1 MVLPQIENEELKI
14 TTSSLALQNDSNLL
28 VGGYIASDNY
38 SNQKLFM
45 SCVNVDIE
53 NSEDIGELTSSLL
66 LYPNPVKD
74 QLHIAIESRIED
86 IAVYDV
92 YGRLQ
97 DHKTTRLQDGINVD
111 VSNLHSGVYF
121 VMIKSDN
128 KTLIEKFVKQ

>member
-1 MVLPQIENEELKI
+1 
-14 TTSSLALQNDSNLL
+14 
-28 VGGYIASDNY
+28 
-38 SNQKLFM
+38 M

-53 NSEDIGELTSSLL
+53 SGEDIGELAASLL

-74 QLHIAIESRIED
+74 QLHIATESRVED

-128 KTLIEKFVKQ
+128 KTLIEKFIKQ